1 MLSTHPEYYYKK
13 KEVNIHDIKMWKFLS
28 IEVSLKAKNRPT
40 IWSSNPTPG
49 HISGKK
55 ILIVKDTCAPVF
67 IATQLQQPRHRS

>member
-49 HISGKK
+49 HISRKDENSNCKRYMRTIYHQKTK
-55 ILIVKDTCAPVF
+55 ISIV
-67 IATQLQQPRHRS
+67 R